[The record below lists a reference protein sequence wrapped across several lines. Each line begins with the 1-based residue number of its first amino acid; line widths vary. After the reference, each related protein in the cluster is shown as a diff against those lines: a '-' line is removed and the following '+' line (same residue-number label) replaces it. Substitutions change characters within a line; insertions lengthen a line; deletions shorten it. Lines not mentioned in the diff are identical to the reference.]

1 MPKVR
6 ERCQER
12 TWVSMSFVKIYLFL
26 MFFSTWEV
34 NWRFEDFWSLCK
46 VFPLTRSCWL
56 LSNLFLLKD
65 VEGINSMNCCQVHQ
79 FKMLKDVEQCRR
91 LDLKVRTS
99 NRWNMNYQHFVIMY
113 IYIYSV
119 NTCIYIYISYM
130 NFQLLIFWVVSCHVG
145 NPSWQVAQLIRSSC
159 DAWNARPGDL
169 VLGQY
174 HEG

>member
-113 IYIYSV
+113 IYIV
-119 NTCIYIYISYM
+119 LTHTHIYIYHIW
-130 NFQLLIFWVVSCHVG
+130 IFNCWYSESSHVMLAI
-145 NPSWQVAQLIRSSC
+145 QVGKLRNWSVHPATPEMRGRGI
-159 DAWNARPGDL
+159 
-169 VLGQY
+169 
-174 HEG
+174 